1 MKKRKLKFLPAALLI
16 LLPVMPILAQKSSPK
31 PIIFAVT
38 DDGQRIEPIAGVDNG
53 KLIET
58 VDGGSEDSLLKTFGE
73 TYYKAKTN
81 YHLIFGGADA
91 GAVTIKSFDTT
102 SECGKNI
109 AQVTFNSAKAK
120 LKGSVMALATNVES
134 KGSGLRRLPT
144 AAERAELE
152 KLVRAE
158 FTKQK
163 ISAKALKT
171 LRYQNLTALDVDN
184 DKNVEFVGSYWVA
197 PSATTRALLFFI
209 AEKNKSGKYVLAQ
222 SKYNLTKQ
230 TDVMSKNIKDVD
242 DGIYHELLLDALDFD
257 GDGVSEIF
265 TIGSGFEGVSFY
277 VYGREAG
284 KWKMI
289 FEGGNYHCAY

>member
-1 MKKRKLKFLPAALLI
+1 MKKQKLRFLPAALLI
-16 LLPVMPILAQKSSPK
+16 LLPVLPIWAQKSTPK
-31 PIIFAVT
+31 PVIFAVT
-38 DDGQRIEPIAGVDNG
+38 DDGQRAEPIAEVNNG
-53 KLIET
+53 KLVET
-58 VDGGSEDSLLKTFGE
+58 VDGGAEDSLLKTFAE
-73 TYYKAKTN
+73 TYYKPKTN
-81 YHLIFGGADA
+81 YRLIFGGADA
-91 GAVTIKSFDTT
+91 GTVMIKSSDTT
-102 SECGKNI
+102 SECGKNM
-109 AQVTFNSAKAK
+109 AQTTFNSTKAK

-134 KGSGLRRLPT
+134 KGSGLRRMPT
-144 AAERAELE
+144 AAERTELE

-163 ISAKALKT
+163 ISAKVLKT

-209 AEKNKSGKYVLAQ
+209 AEKNKNGKYVLAQ

-230 TDVMSKNIKDVD
+230 ADVMSKNIKDVD

>member
-1 MKKRKLKFLPAALLI
+1 MKKQKLRFLPAALLI
-16 LLPVMPILAQKSSPK
+16 LLPVLPIWAQKASPK

-38 DDGQRIEPIAGVDNG
+38 DDGQRIEPIAGVNNG

-58 VDGGSEDSLLKTFGE
+58 VDGGAEDSLLKTFAE
-73 TYYKAKTN
+73 AYYKPKTN
-81 YHLIFGGADA
+81 YRLIFGGADA
-91 GAVTIKSFDTT
+91 GTVTIKSFDTT
-102 SECGKNI
+102 SECGKNM
-109 AQVTFNSAKAK
+109 AQITLNSTKAK

-134 KGSGLRRLPT
+134 KGSGLRRMPT
-144 AAERAELE
+144 SAERAEIE
-152 KLVRAE
+152 KLVRTE

-184 DKNVEFVGSYWVA
+184 DKNVEFVGSYWVV

-230 TDVMSKNIKDVD
+230 ADVMSKNIKDVD

-265 TIGSGFEGVSFY
+265 TIGNGFEGVSFY

>member
-1 MKKRKLKFLPAALLI
+1 MKKRKFRFLPAALLI
-16 LLPVMPILAQKSSPK
+16 LLPVLPIWAQKSSPK

-58 VDGGSEDSLLKTFGE
+58 VDGGAEDSLLKAFGE

-81 YHLIFGGADA
+81 YRLIFGGADA
-91 GAVTIKSFDTT
+91 GTVTIKGFDAT

-109 AQVTFNSAKAK
+109 ADITFNSAKAK
-120 LKGSVMALATNVES
+120 LKGPVMALATNVES
-134 KGSGLRRLPT
+134 KGSGLRRMPT

-158 FTKQK
+158 FIKQK
-163 ISAKALKT
+163 VSAKVLRT

-197 PSATTRALLFFI
+197 PSSISRALLFFI

-222 SKYNLTKQ
+222 SKYNLTRQ
-230 TDVMSKNIKDVD
+230 ADVMSKNIKDVD

-257 GDGVSEIF
+257 GNGVSEIF